1 MTSAERHNCA
11 LRGDFL
17 ELDDLADPQ
26 SPFST
31 SFNSSCPTLASE
43 ELFDSDMLLQ
53 ELDDKRIDR
62 KEQFKYTVSSTVKP
76 NEVVMRPAIVG
87 MCRSYPSLYKLFLYK
102 YFSYYHHA
110 LSHPHITRLLQ
121 SFKW

>member
-1 MTSAERHNCA
+1 MTSAEKHDYA

-53 ELDDKRIDR
+53 ELEDKIIDQ
-62 KEQFKYTVSSTVKP
+62 KEQFQYTISSTVKP
-76 NEVVMRPAIVG
+76 NEVVMRPALVGKCNSLIV
-87 MCRSYPSLYKLFLYK
+87 YFTHQNELFLYSVF
-102 YFSYYHHA
+102 Y
-110 LSHPHITRLLQ
+110 
-121 SFKW
+121 